1 MTMEDLNG
9 LIEELKQEGNSE
21 EDIVAGFYK
30 MFQDDKINFEQLEA
44 LVHQVGWEITD
55 EFRNMSAEDQK
66 TKGFEE
72 VEDEVAEPAESTKET
87 KEDEDK
93 EESDAMSL
101 FGLGNKK

>member
-30 MFQDDKINFEQLEA
+30 MFQEDKISFEQLEA

-72 VEDEVAEPAESTKET
+72 VEDEVAEPADSAKEV
-87 KEDEDK
+87 KDE

>member
-1 MTMEDLNG
+1 MTMEDLKG

-55 EFRNMSAEDQK
+55 EFRNLSDEDKK

-72 VEDEVAEPAESTKET
+72 VEGEVAEEAEGTKE
-87 KEDEDK
+87 EDE
-93 EESDAMSL
+93 AMSL
-101 FGLGNKK
+101 FGIKGK

>member
-1 MTMEDLNG
+1 MTMEDLKG

-21 EDIVAGFYK
+21 EDIVVGFYK

-55 EFRNMSAEDQK
+55 EFRNMSDEDKK

-72 VEDEVAEPAESTKET
+72 VEGEVAEEAEGTKKEE
-87 KEDEDK
+87 KEEKEEDE
-93 EESDAMSL
+93 AMSL
-101 FGLGNKK
+101 FGIKGK

>member
-1 MTMEDLNG
+1 MTMEDLKG

-55 EFRNMSAEDQK
+55 EFRNLSDEDKK

-72 VEDEVAEPAESTKET
+72 VEGEVAEDSEEPKEAKET
-87 KEDEDK
+87 KETEEDE
-93 EESDAMSL
+93 AMSL
-101 FGLGNKK
+101 FGLKGK